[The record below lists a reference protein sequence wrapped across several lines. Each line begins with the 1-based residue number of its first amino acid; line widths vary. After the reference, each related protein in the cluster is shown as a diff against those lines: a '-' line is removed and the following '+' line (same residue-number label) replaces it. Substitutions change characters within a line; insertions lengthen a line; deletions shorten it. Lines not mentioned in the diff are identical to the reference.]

1 MWPSVFTRVWQDFRR
16 CEMIWQDAL
25 LATRTLHKKPFG
37 MVPLKMPV
45 VTTLTILT
53 SAEHHQHQKPE
64 MVACGNS
71 PCWLRSWSSST
82 TGIRESGRVA
92 TSGRCEDVKMS
103 IRRSDSLRSRPVVE
117 VLDLRRVE
125 PPRHGRAPL
134 RSPWQ
139 VESESQRVR
148 ESVSDTPTDSGTKVK
163 IVQVL
168 ARSRAGWLPSTQGD
182 RKDSLWKLWKDGAKC
197 FFSTLCALIV
207 WTVWAKLRQIED
219 KSHRSVGISPS
230 TSAVMYSM
238 VLYDFLAFPS
248 TFLQLF
254 FGCK

>member
-64 MVACGNS
+64 MVVCGNS

-82 TGIRESGRVA
+82 TGIRESGWVA
-92 TSGRCEDVKMS
+92 TSGRCDDVKMS
-103 IRRSDSLRSRPVVE
+103 IHCSDSLRCRPVVE

-139 VESESQRVR
+139 VTLESQRVR
-148 ESVSDTPTDSGTKVK
+148 ESESLCQIHRRTLARYTCGDRTKVK
-163 IVQVL
+163 IVQGACEKLSWL
-168 ARSRAGWLPSTQGD
+168 AALNSGWPKGLCVEIVERCRSNCLNCVSKIKTN
-182 RKDSLWKLWKDGAKC
+182 
-197 FFSTLCALIV
+197 
-207 WTVWAKLRQIED
+207 
-219 KSHRSVGISPS
+219 
-230 TSAVMYSM
+230 
-238 VLYDFLAFPS
+238 
-248 TFLQLF
+248 
-254 FGCK
+254 

>member
-103 IRRSDSLRSRPVVE
+103 IHRSDSLRCRPVVE

-139 VESESQRVR
+139 VESESQRVCVR
-148 ESVSDTPTDSGTKVK
+148 YTDDSSTKVK

-182 RKDSLWKLWKDGAKC
+182 RKDSVWKFRKDVAKS
-197 FFSTLCALIV
+197 FFHLC
-207 WTVWAKLRQIED
+207 
-219 KSHRSVGISPS
+219 
-230 TSAVMYSM
+230 
-238 VLYDFLAFPS
+238 VL
-248 TFLQLF
+248 
-254 FGCK
+254 